1 MRSICHIVEN
11 EMRHLH
17 LEKKGIRGLAIAES
31 FSQDSKKSVLSG
43 IVMSTDLIIDGF
55 VMGHSTVGGDDATN
69 AILSMYKK
77 LDRSDVSFLLISG
90 IVISLYNIVD
100 LKKISK
106 ETGLPVIGVTYE
118 ESQGIGDAIKHHF
131 PDSYES
137 KLAEYTKLGTREK
150 ITLHTS
156 HNLYIRNEGCTTLE
170 AKQLLDKMLLQGS
183 VPEPLRIAQLL
194 ANTLLKASLDSAM
207 IKQS

>member
-1 MRSICHIVEN
+1 
-11 EMRHLH
+11 MRHLH

-43 IVMSTDLIIDGF
+43 IVMSTDLVIDGF
-55 VMGHSTVGGDDATN
+55 VMGHSTVGGDDATD

-100 LKKISK
+100 LKRISE

-118 ESQGIGDAIKHHF
+118 ESKGIEDAIKHHF
-131 PDSYES
+131 PDSYKS
-137 KLAEYTKLGTREK
+137 KLVEYSKLGTREK
-150 ITLHTS
+150 IILHTS
-156 HNLYIRNEGCTTLE
+156 HSLYIRNEGCTILE
-170 AKQLLDKMLLQGS
+170 AKQLLDKITLQGS
-183 VPEPLRIAQLL
+183 ISEPLRIAQLL
-194 ANTLLKASLDSAM
+194 ANTLLKS
-207 IKQS
+207 IF

>member
-1 MRSICHIVEN
+1 
-11 EMRHLH
+11 MRHLH

-55 VMGHSTVGGDDATN
+55 VMDHSTVGGDDATDT
-69 AILSMYKK
+69 ILTMYRK
-77 LDRSDVSFLLISG
+77 LDRPDVNFLLISG

-100 LKKISK
+100 LKRISE

-118 ESQGIGDAIKHHF
+118 ESKGIEDAIKHHF
-131 PDSYES
+131 PDSYKS
-137 KLAEYTKLGTREK
+137 KLTEYSKLGSREK

-156 HNLYIRNEGCTTLE
+156 HNLYIRNEGCTILE
-170 AKQLLDKMLLQGS
+170 VKQLLDKITLQGS
-183 VPEPLRIAQLL
+183 IPEPLRIGQLL
-194 ANTLLKASLDSAM
+194 ASTLLKA
-207 IKQS
+207 KF